1 MNKPIKIL
9 VMSVGGCS
17 ENGTAKWLKKLG
29 AKDLGTICLPKQFEE
44 NAESYRKVG
53 FDVFIYDQ
61 DKYINEDFEYF
72 GFKPRNCGG
81 IGRQGIAEAV
91 EKFGDDYI
99 LFELDDDTSSYS
111 VRKGEHSSSIRTR
124 EQLCMMIYAFEEFY
138 QITGIDIAGKTGATP
153 PSGKF
158 MSSRKIFNNFLMH
171 KGIASNFWG
180 FAALCSDDRRYTLYR
195 NLIDG
200 VPTISTEL
208 VSIAFT
214 QNQGDRKDGNAVIYN
229 GDYSWKKSFALKMM
243 APWCSVQF
251 IKQEENRVLFREYTE
266 LSSLYPPI
274 LLSDEKG
281 EIVGKLV

>member
-9 VMSVGGCS
+9 VMSVGEYSG
-17 ENGTAKWLKKLG
+17 NGTAKWLEKLG
-29 AKDLGTICLPKQFEE
+29 AGDLATICLPKQFES
-44 NAESYRKVG
+44 NADSYRNRG
-53 FDVFIYDQ
+53 LDVYVYDQ

-91 EKFGDDYI
+91 EKYGDDYI
-99 LFELDDDTSSYS
+99 LFELDDDTASYS
-111 VRKGEHSSSIRTR
+111 IRKGEHSSSVKTR
-124 EQLCMMIYAFEEFY
+124 EQLCKMIYAFEEFY
-138 QITGIDIAGKTGATP
+138 QLTGIDIAGKTGATP

-195 NLIDG
+195 NIIDG

-274 LLSDEKG
+274 MLSDEKG
-281 EIVGKLV
+281 EIVGKLA